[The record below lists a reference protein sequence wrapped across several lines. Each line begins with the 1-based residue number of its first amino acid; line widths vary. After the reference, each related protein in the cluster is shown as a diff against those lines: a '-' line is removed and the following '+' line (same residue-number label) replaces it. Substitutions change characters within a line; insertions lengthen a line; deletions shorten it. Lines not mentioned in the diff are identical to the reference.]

1 MLRGDSAAFQEFFD
15 GHFER
20 LYRVAL
26 ARAGDEDLAEEIV
39 QAAFINAI
47 RHLASFRGE
56 SSLFTWLCA
65 ICRREL
71 SGRLE
76 RAARHP
82 TVALEEDVPE
92 IRAKLEA
99 IAAMALDQDSEL
111 HRRELARL
119 VHVALDVL
127 PGRYG
132 DVLEW
137 KYLDGL
143 SVAAI
148 AERLKTTPKA
158 AESLL
163 TRARHAFREG
173 FTTLTAGRP
182 AAAPRENEG

>member
-1 MLRGDSAAFQEFFD
+1 MLGGDASAFQEFFD

-20 LYRVAL
+20 LYRFAL
-26 ARAGDEDLAEEIV
+26 ARAGDEDLAEEVV

-56 SSLFTWLCA
+56 SSLFTWLSV

-71 SGRLE
+71 GARQE

-82 TVALEEDVPE
+82 TIALEEDVPE

-99 IAAMALDQDSEL
+99 IAAATLDQDGEL
-111 HRRELARL
+111 RRRELARL
-119 VHVALDVL
+119 VHVALDIL
-127 PGRYG
+127 PAPYG

-143 SVAAI
+143 PVAAI

-158 AESLL
+158 AESML
-163 TRARHAFREG
+163 TRARNAFREG
-173 FTTLTAGRP
+173 FTTLTTERVTSRP
-182 AAAPRENEG
+182 VENE

>member
-1 MLRGDSAAFQEFFD
+1 MLGGDGAAFQEFFD

-20 LYRVAL
+20 LYRFTL

-39 QAAFINAI
+39 QAAFINSV

-71 SGRLE
+71 GARRE
-76 RAARHP
+76 RAARYP
-82 TVALEEDVPE
+82 MIALEEDVPE

-99 IAAMALDQDSEL
+99 IAAAALDPDAEL
-111 HRRELARL
+111 RRRELSRL
-119 VHVALDVL
+119 VHVALDTL

-137 KYLDGL
+137 KYLEGL
-143 SVAAI
+143 PVASI
-148 AERLKTTPKA
+148 AERLKTTQKA

-163 TRARHAFREG
+163 TRARNAFREA
-173 FTTLTAGRP
+173 FSTLTASRP
-182 AAAPRENEG
+182 TPTPRENQG